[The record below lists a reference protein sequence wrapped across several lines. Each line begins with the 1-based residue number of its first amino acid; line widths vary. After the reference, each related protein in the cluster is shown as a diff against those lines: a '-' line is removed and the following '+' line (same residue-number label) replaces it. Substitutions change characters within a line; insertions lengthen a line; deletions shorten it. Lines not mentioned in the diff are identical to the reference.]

1 LVPSLNGSEVLYNWP
16 SLYSPTA
23 KEEAELTKLRADTA
37 VQLIAAGVLTAEE
50 VRTIAGE
57 MLAIDLET
65 QPDVNIMEEPPEV
78 EEEELKGDALYHI
91 RSRFVD
97 QASRLADKRQPNL
110 YSSLKP
116 IVERELKGLPALEV
130 QGLTVYI
137 ADQWELIGDDLDEF
151 MATRDPDNYDEAE
164 VRQMM
169 RTRAGLRADQI
180 IRMVRQA
187 YDRADIG
194 AEGERFFE
202 WRTVGDDRVRPEHV
216 ALDGRIYP
224 LGEGHPEEGFPGD
237 AHGCRCMAVPV
248 TSTEVIQGDAESF
261 TPPAGVQRAAQRAL
275 RVRRQSVP
283 SQRGMTAVG
292 LARARDLANG
302 RPVSEETVRRMLNY
316 FTRHE
321 VDKEGSTWDEQGKGW
336 QAWHGWGGDAGFRWA
351 RRIVNQLDANKG
363 DAKKTGAATPAEP
376 EERITGS
383 RRNPEGSAS
392 GTRGGIKI
400 SQETEAAL
408 KRKVEE
414 HNEEHG
420 DDPAKRADLGMLK
433 AVFRRG
439 AGAFSVSHRPGM
451 TRNQWALGRVNAFL
465 NLLRTGR
472 PERAS
477 YTTDND
483 LLPEEHAKST
493 KEES

>member
-1 LVPSLNGSEVLYNWP
+1 
-16 SLYSPTA
+16 
-23 KEEAELTKLRADTA
+23 
-37 VQLIAAGVLTAEE
+37 
-50 VRTIAGE
+50 
-57 MLAIDLET
+57 
-65 QPDVNIMEEPPEV
+65 
-78 EEEELKGDALYHI
+78 
-91 RSRFVD
+91 
-97 QASRLADKRQPNL
+97 
-110 YSSLKP
+110 
-116 IVERELKGLPALEV
+116 
-130 QGLTVYI
+130 
-137 ADQWELIGDDLDEF
+137 
-151 MATRDPDNYDEAE
+151 
-164 VRQMM
+164 
-169 RTRAGLRADQI
+169 
-180 IRMVRQA
+180 
-187 YDRADIG
+187 
-194 AEGERFFE
+194 
-202 WRTVGDDRVRPEHV
+202 
-216 ALDGRIYP
+216 
-224 LGEGHPEEGFPGD
+224 
-237 AHGCRCMAVPV
+237 
-248 TSTEVIQGDAESF
+248 
-261 TPPAGVQRAAQRAL
+261 
-275 RVRRQSVP
+275 
-283 SQRGMTAVG
+283 MTAVG

-321 VDKEGSTWDEQGKGW
+321 VDKEGSTWEEQGKGW